1 MLFPSSTARSEYGRF
16 TLRADIPASES
27 AASHLQASTKAEGS
41 PSKKVTGSG
50 AVQLP
55 RALMKCPL
63 QQSLLVTAP
72 GAPVAIDMAD
82 VQQLLEE
89 MALWSVHFQISW
101 VSSQLLLFAF
111 FSLHDT

>member
-1 MLFPSSTARSEYGRF
+1 MRSEYGCRA
-16 TLRADIPASES
+16 LRADIPASQT
-27 AASHLQASTKAEGS
+27 AACHLQSSTKAEGS

-55 RALMKCPL
+55 RALVQCPM
-63 QQSLLVTAP
+63 QQSPSVTAP

-89 MALWSVHFQISW
+89 MPLLSVHFQISW
-101 VSSQLLLFAF
+101 VSTQLLLFGF
-111 FSLHDT
+111 SSLHDT